1 MAFTNNVFIH
11 IIFVSEGQYIK
22 DNNTVSKT
30 KKKKKTTHILIN
42 CLPDLPNYKGLQFY
56 YAIGKKKSTRI
67 TIFFFE

>member
-30 KKKKKTTHILIN
+30 KKKKKQLIFSLIAFQIYQTTKAFN
-42 CLPDLPNYKGLQFY
+42 FTMP
-56 YAIGKKKSTRI
+56 
-67 TIFFFE
+67 